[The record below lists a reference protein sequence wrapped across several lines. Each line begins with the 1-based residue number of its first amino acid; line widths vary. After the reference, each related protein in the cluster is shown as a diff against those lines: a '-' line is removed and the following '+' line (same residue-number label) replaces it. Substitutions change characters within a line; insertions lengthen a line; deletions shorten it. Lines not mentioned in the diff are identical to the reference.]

1 MAFSLVKKY
10 TLRFW
15 ELSTHYTK
23 RIPHKKIIAFF
34 LALFALFYWSVLRG
48 LPNPALLKNY
58 KVIPVSSEILD
69 RNGKLL
75 FKIYHDQNRTPITL
89 SSLPP
94 YIKNATI
101 AIEDKDFYRHQGVSL
116 IGGMIRA
123 IKDMILKKR
132 LQGGSTITQ
141 QLVKSALL
149 TPERTIQR
157 KVKEIILALWTEK
170 IFTKDQILE
179 MYLNQVP
186 YGGSSYGIEQ
196 AAKTYFNKSAQ
207 HLTLPEA
214 SFLAGL
220 PQAPTLYSPYV
231 NPDRGEARKWEV
243 LRAMCNEGYLL
254 SYSTDFADKK
264 KCKDAELKQ
273 ILGSRMD
280 IEVVPLA
287 IPIKAPHFVFYVK
300 SLLEEKYGT
309 EMVEEGGLKVY
320 TTLDSDIQRG
330 AEQIVR
336 EEIEKLKKLDV
347 SNGAALVTR
356 PPTGEILAMVGSK
369 DYFAT
374 PGGAFNVTVAKR
386 QPGSAIKPLNYA
398 VGIERK
404 LVTPSTVF
412 LDVPICF
419 RGASSTKSYCPHNYD
434 GQFHGLVQLR
444 FALGNS
450 YNIPAVKMLA
460 LNGVSDFV
468 SSSSAFLINTFSQ
481 PERYGLSLTLGGA
494 EVKMIELASAFSAF
508 ANQGIPKELV
518 SILKIEDKRG
528 KLLYTFDD
536 PNIVKD
542 VKKPLS
548 YPDYLKL
555 TGKQAVSIETA
566 FLISHILLANNARSA
581 AFGSGGFWR
590 SPRHAGAGKTGTT
603 NDKRDNWTI
612 GYTPNFLT
620 AVWVGNNDNSPMH
633 PFLASGV
640 TGAAPIWNGIMKEVL
655 KDQPDLWPKQ
665 PSGIVGKQVCTVSGV
680 LSTKNPDGSETCPS
694 RYEYFIKG
702 TEPKTE
708 ENLKRVIP
716 VSRDTGFMTRADDP
730 AAEMKEKLVIQDEFS
745 TYCLDCNHEGE
756 GYTTVKL

>member
-1 MAFSLVKKY
+1 
-10 TLRFW
+10 
-15 ELSTHYTK
+15 
-23 RIPHKKIIAFF
+23 
-34 LALFALFYWSVLRG
+34 
-48 LPNPALLKNY
+48 
-58 KVIPVSSEILD
+58 
-69 RNGKLL
+69 
-75 FKIYHDQNRTPITL
+75 
-89 SSLPP
+89 
-94 YIKNATI
+94 
-101 AIEDKDFYRHQGVSL
+101 
-116 IGGMIRA
+116 
-123 IKDMILKKR
+123 
-132 LQGGSTITQ
+132 
-141 QLVKSALL
+141 
-149 TPERTIQR
+149 
-157 KVKEIILALWTEK
+157 
-170 IFTKDQILE
+170 
-179 MYLNQVP
+179 
-186 YGGSSYGIEQ
+186 
-196 AAKTYFNKSAQ
+196 
-207 HLTLPEA
+207 
-214 SFLAGL
+214 
-220 PQAPTLYSPYV
+220 
-231 NPDRGEARKWEV
+231 
-243 LRAMCNEGYLL
+243 
-254 SYSTDFADKK
+254 
-264 KCKDAELKQ
+264 
-273 ILGSRMD
+273 
-280 IEVVPLA
+280 
-287 IPIKAPHFVFYVK
+287 
-300 SLLEEKYGT
+300 
-309 EMVEEGGLKVY
+309 
-320 TTLDSDIQRG
+320 
-330 AEQIVR
+330 
-336 EEIEKLKKLDV
+336 
-347 SNGAALVTR
+347 
-356 PPTGEILAMVGSK
+356 
-369 DYFAT
+369 
-374 PGGAFNVTVAKR
+374 
-386 QPGSAIKPLNYA
+386 
-398 VGIERK
+398 
-404 LVTPSTVF
+404 
-412 LDVPICF
+412 
-419 RGASSTKSYCPHNYD
+419 
-434 GQFHGLVQLR
+434 
-444 FALGNS
+444 
-450 YNIPAVKMLA
+450 MLA

-566 FLISHILLANNARSA
+566 FLISHILLDNNARSA
-581 AFGSGGFWR
+581 AFGSGGFL
-590 SPRHAGAGKTGTT
+590 SIPRHAVSVKTGTT